1 MYILQQSSAIEF
13 IFESTPDEKIY
24 RITVTSIDVIDE
36 SAVFKNNQ
44 AFDIIF
50 NND

>member
-24 RITVTSIDVIDE
+24 RITVTSIDVI
-36 SAVFKNNQ
+36 AKNNQ